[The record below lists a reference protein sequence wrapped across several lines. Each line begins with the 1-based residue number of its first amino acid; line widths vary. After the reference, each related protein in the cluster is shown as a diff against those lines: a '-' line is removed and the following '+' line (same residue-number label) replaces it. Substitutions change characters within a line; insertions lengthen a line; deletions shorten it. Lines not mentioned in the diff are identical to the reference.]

1 MWVCITILGFAVV
14 PEVKN
19 SARAHLTAL
28 RGRPSIEPARHTHRH
43 IVTNPA
49 GLHLR
54 PAAWIRRD
62 VFKFGSLVSG
72 CHDEPNL
79 SSGATVGEIIETEHR
94 CCGNKH
100 GTELHCASTV
110 SQSGG
115 MLPIMSS
122 NRSPRLTPRPR
133 RWLATRDDR
142 SASSANVNFVSGPF
156 SFANQSATWSRRGP
170 RPIWSNQSSAQL
182 NCFKEGPPKVWRRL

>member
-19 SARAHLTAL
+19 SSSGSSAPVTRSGVNSAGASYASSYRNQPGGSPPTASRVDTESMFSNL
-28 RGRPSIEPARHTHRH
+28 
-43 IVTNPA
+43 
-49 GLHLR
+49 
-54 PAAWIRRD
+54 AAWSAAATTNRTCPLEQR
-62 VFKFGSLVSG
+62 SARSSR
-72 CHDEPNL
+72 L
-79 SSGATVGEIIETEHR
+79 SIVVAGINTAPSFIA
-94 CCGNKH
+94 
-100 GTELHCASTV
+100 ASTV

-142 SASSANVNFVSGPF
+142 SASSANVNFVSEPF

-182 NCFKEGPPKVWRRL
+182 NCFKEGHRKSA